1 MSKFIAL
8 GKAGSIGGTGFPHPR
23 RPRSRGGCAGHHA
36 QLRQFPLLSFLHGAN
51 HGHQNNVGE
60 VAREP
65 CERAEGPTRGVTR
78 TTGARG
84 TITTCAASA
93 EWATMT
99 ERLKPVSA
107 MAAGITA
114 AITSFFVFIETP
126 YIYHSQACSTALAA
140 VGPVERDPT
149 TFQRLLWRRKRY
161 DPNYQASDNF
171 RA

>member
-1 MSKFIAL
+1 MTPCSPSNRTSQQAVRVQASAKHTSKFIAL
-8 GKAGSIGGTGFPHPR
+8 GKAGSIGGTGTPAPEPTPGPR
-23 RPRSRGGCAGHHA
+23 DGCAGHHA
-36 QLRQFPLLSFLHGAN
+36 QLRQFPLLSFLHGAD

-78 TTGARG
+78 TTGACG

-93 EWATMT
+93 GWATMT

-114 AITSFFVFIETP
+114 AITSFLVFIETP
-126 YIYHSQACSTALAA
+126 GCIPLTKP
-140 VGPVERDPT
+140 VG
-149 TFQRLLWRRKRY
+149 
-161 DPNYQASDNF
+161 
-171 RA
+171 